1 MILTFGENNKLYYT
15 SRTNNDGKIS
25 IVIDKSSINREAFI
39 DLTKDERIAK
49 IYFDSQ
55 DILYIPW
62 DDE

>member
-55 DILYIPW
+55 DIVYIPW

>member
-39 DLTKDERIAK
+39 DLTKDERITK
-49 IYFDSQ
+49 IYFDCQ
-55 DILYIPW
+55 DYIVVPA
-62 DDE
+62 

>member
-1 MILTFGENNKLYYT
+1 MILTFGENNKLHYT

-39 DLTKDERIAK
+39 DLTKDERITK

-55 DILYIPW
+55 DIVYIPW